1 VKGPSPISPQR
12 FLLVISQIDHGW
24 SSVSCQTLDIGVS
37 PPRTPSANPL
47 AGGVPWM
54 VPRRWLS
61 LQSKGPAAM
70 GAYSPPGWYPDPV
83 GTGMQRYWDGI
94 AWTDVKVA
102 PAPPPTAGLPK
113 KQKW

>member
-1 VKGPSPISPQR
+1 
-12 FLLVISQIDHGW
+12 
-24 SSVSCQTLDIGVS
+24 
-37 PPRTPSANPL
+37 
-47 AGGVPWM
+47 
-54 VPRRWLS
+54 
-61 LQSKGPAAM
+61 M